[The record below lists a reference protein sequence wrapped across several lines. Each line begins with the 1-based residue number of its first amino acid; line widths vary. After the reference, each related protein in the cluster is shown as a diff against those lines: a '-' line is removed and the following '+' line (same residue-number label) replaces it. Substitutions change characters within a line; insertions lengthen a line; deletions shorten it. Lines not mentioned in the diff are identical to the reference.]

1 MVTDTSLDASINR
14 QWYWMLCNEPF
25 AFWQVYVSLLS
36 CLSYPL
42 HGAQF
47 SHFDTSGPPKGARS
61 LMPRAVPVD
70 YYQRQ
75 CDILFPRQGNAT
87 HGSAGGRT
95 TEELNAITQ
104 GWDYTTTER
113 LLWTNG

>member
-36 CLSYPL
+36 CLSCL
-42 HGAQF
+42 F
-47 SHFDTSGPPKGARS
+47 RSSHLIPSGPPAGYRS
-61 LMPRAVPVD
+61 LMPHAVPVD

-75 CDILFPRQGNAT
+75 CDILFPRQGNTT
-87 HGSAGGRT
+87 HGSASGHT
-95 TEELNAITQ
+95 TEKLNAITQ
-104 GWDYTTTER
+104 GWDYTTTAR